1 MNLKWLFFP
10 LSLMTATIAL
20 AHEDVENLTVK
31 ARMIAMTTIVENM
44 PTLGEM
50 AKGAVDFDLEQAK
63 TALADIESTA
73 KTLPGFF
80 KSDEM
85 HPKSKALPVIWAKF
99 DDFTAKSKALEGA
112 AAQALA
118 NISSKDDLM
127 PSLQA
132 LGGTCKSCH
141 STFRK

>member
-1 MNLKWLFFP
+1 MNFKWLVIP
-10 LSLMTATIAL
+10 LSLTTATIAL

-63 TALADIESTA
+63 VGLVDIADKA
-73 KTLPGFF
+73 KNVPELF

-85 HPKSKALPVIWAKF
+85 HPRSEALPVIWTNF
-99 DDFTAKSKALEGA
+99 DDFTAKSEALTDA
-112 AAQALA
+112 ATKALA
-118 NISSKDDLM
+118 NFSSQDDLI
-127 PSLQA
+127 PSMRA
-132 LGGTCKSCH
+132 LGSTCKSCH
-141 STFRK
+141 STYRK